1 MNKQL
6 QGKVAL
12 VTGGSRGIGAASAR
26 ALAEQGAD
34 VAISYVNSAEK
45 ADALVKDLQ
54 RLGVRAQAFRAD
66 QAQPAQAAD
75 LVDKVHAHF
84 GRLDILVNNAAQFG
98 MGSVDGDAAG
108 LDQMTTVNFTSVVA
122 AIRAA
127 SKLMADNGR
136 IVSIGSGVSGR
147 VGFPGLADY
156 TASKAAIVGYSKG
169 AARDLA
175 ARGITVNV
183 LQPGYVNTDMNPENS
198 DYAPVFKATTAL
210 GRYAQPEEIAAAV
223 VFLASPQASY
233 VTGTV
238 LNVDGGY
245 GA

>member
-1 MNKQL
+1 MNNPL
-6 QGKVAL
+6 AGKVAL

-34 VAISYVNSAEK
+34 VAISYVNSSEK
-45 ADALVKDLQ
+45 ADAVIKELQ

-66 QAQPAQAAD
+66 QANPSQAAD
-75 LVDKVHAHF
+75 LIGQVRDHF
-84 GRLDILVNNAAQFG
+84 GRLDIRVNNAGQFG
-98 MGSVDGDAAG
+98 MGAVQGDANA
-108 LDQMTTVNFTSVVA
+108 LEQMTTVNFTSVVA

-127 SKLMADNGR
+127 AAVMSDNGR
-136 IVSIGSGVSGR
+136 IVSIGSGVSTR

-156 TASKAAIVGYSKG
+156 TASKSAVVGFSKG

-175 ARGITVNV
+175 ARGITINV
-183 LQPGYVNTDMNPENS
+183 LQPGFVNTDMNPENS
-198 DYAPVFKATTAL
+198 DFAPVFKATTAL

-223 VFLASPQASY
+223 VFLVSPQASY
-233 VTGTV
+233 ITGTV

>member
-6 QGKVAL
+6 HGKVAL
-12 VTGGSRGIGAASAR
+12 VTGGSRGIGAAAAR
-26 ALAEQGAD
+26 ALAEQGSD
-34 VAISYVNSAEK
+34 VAISYVNSADK

-66 QAQPAQAAD
+66 QAQPSEAAE
-75 LVDKVHAHF
+75 LVNKVHAQF

-98 MGSVDGDAAG
+98 MGSVDGDVDG

-127 SKLMADNGR
+127 AKLMADNGR

-175 ARGITVNV
+175 GRGITVNV

-198 DYAPVFKATTAL
+198 DYAPIFKATTAL

-233 VTGTV
+233 ITGTV

>member
-6 QGKVAL
+6 HGKVAL
-12 VTGGSRGIGAASAR
+12 VTGGSRGIGAAAAR
-26 ALAEQGAD
+26 ALAEQGSD
-34 VAISYVNSAEK
+34 VAISYVNSADK

-66 QAQPAQAAD
+66 QAQPSEAAE
-75 LVDKVHAHF
+75 LVNKVHAQF

-98 MGSVDGDAAG
+98 MGSVDGNVDG

-127 SKLMADNGR
+127 AKLMADNGR

-175 ARGITVNV
+175 GRGITVNV

-198 DYAPVFKATTAL
+198 DYAPIFKATTAL

-233 VTGTV
+233 ITGTV

>member
-6 QGKVAL
+6 HGKVAL
-12 VTGGSRGIGAASAR
+12 VTGGSRGIGAAAAR
-26 ALAEQGAD
+26 ALAEQGSD
-34 VAISYVNSAEK
+34 VAISYVNSADK

-66 QAQPAQAAD
+66 QAQPSEAAE
-75 LVDKVHAHF
+75 LVNKVHAQF

-98 MGSVDGDAAG
+98 MGSVDGDVDG

-127 SKLMADNGR
+127 AKLMADNGR

-156 TASKAAIVGYSKG
+156 TASKSAIVGYSKG

-175 ARGITVNV
+175 GRGITVNV

-198 DYAPVFKATTAL
+198 DYAPIFKATTAL

-233 VTGTV
+233 ITGTV

>member
-1 MNKQL
+1 MNKL
-6 QGKVAL
+6 LKGKVAL

-54 RLGVRAQAFRAD
+54 RIGVRAHAFRAD
-66 QAQPAQAAD
+66 QAHPAQAAD
-75 LVDKVHAHF
+75 LVKTVHAQF

-98 MGSVDGDAAG
+98 MGGVDGDAST
-108 LDQMTTVNFTSVVA
+108 LEQMTTVNFTSVVA

-127 SKLMADNGR
+127 AGLMADEGR
-136 IVSIGSGVSGR
+136 IVSIGSGVSTR

-156 TASKAAIVGYSKG
+156 TASKSAIVGYSKG

-183 LQPGYVNTDMNPENS
+183 LQPGFVNTDMNPES
-198 DYAPVFKATTAL
+198 SEYAPMFQATTAL
-210 GRYAQPEEIAAAV
+210 GRYARPEEIAAAV